1 MKDEE
6 PGIYITYPIEIAAH
20 IDALVHKRIRG
31 DLKVLDEGEA
41 VRVIF
46 LGHGGDGEGA
56 YILLERLVAIGTLN
70 RLDIGKDLSVEY
82 LEDGVGFFFE
92 SRSID
97 IEERDGCIR
106 VSFPKRLVKS
116 QKRRFFRMRPLP
128 SPPIFEVIVNTE
140 TVSVKC
146 PVNDISA
153 GGMAFISGLDNEWLT
168 PGMTVNL
175 EFRLMDGFVV
185 KVGGVVRSL
194 SALESPPSKGK
205 YRCGVEFVGIS
216 ENIQDRIVKFIF
228 NLQKEELKRRRER

>member
-6 PGIYITYPIEIAAH
+6 PRTYITYPIEIAAH
-20 IDALVHKRIRG
+20 IDTLVHRRIRG
-31 DLKVLDEGEA
+31 DLKIQDEGEA

-46 LGHGGDGEGA
+46 LGHGGEGEGA
-56 YILLERLVAIGTLN
+56 YILLERLVAIGALN
-70 RLDIGKDLSVEY
+70 RLDIGKDISVEY
-82 LEDGVGFFFE
+82 IEDGVGFFFE

-128 SPPIFEVIVNTE
+128 TPPIFEVIVNTE
-140 TVSVKC
+140 TVSAKC

-153 GGMAFISGLDNEWLT
+153 GGMAFISALDYELLT
-168 PGMTVNL
+168 PGMILNL
-175 EFRLMDGFVV
+175 EFSLLDGFVV
-185 KVGGVVRSL
+185 KAGGIVRSV
-194 SALESPPSKGK
+194 SFIESQPSKGK
-205 YRCGVEFVGIS
+205 SRCGVEFVGIS
-216 ENIQDRIVKFIF
+216 ESIQDRIVKFIF

>member
-6 PGIYITYPIEIAAH
+6 PRTYITYPIEIAAH
-20 IDALVHKRIRG
+20 IDTLVNKRIRG
-31 DLKVLDEGEA
+31 DLKILDEGEV

-46 LGHGGDGEGA
+46 LGHGGDGGGA

-70 RLDIGKDLSVEY
+70 RLDISKDVSVEY
-82 LEDGVGFFFE
+82 IEDGVGFFFE

-97 IEERDGCIR
+97 IEDRDGCIR
-106 VSFPKRLVKS
+106 LSFPKRLVKS

-128 SPPIFEVIVNTE
+128 TPPIFEVIVNTE

-153 GGMAFISGLDNEWLT
+153 GGLAFISGLDNELLT
-168 PGMTVNL
+168 PGMIVTL
-175 EFRLMDGFVV
+175 EFCLLDGFVV
-185 KVGGVVRSL
+185 KAGGIVRSL
-194 SALESPPSKGK
+194 SIVESSLPKGK
-205 YRCGVEFVGIS
+205 YRCGVEFVGIPES
-216 ENIQDRIVKFIF
+216 IQDRIVRFIF

>member
-1 MKDEE
+1 MQDNETKT
-6 PGIYITYPIEIAAH
+6 YITNPIEITAH
-20 IDALVHKRIRG
+20 IDTLVHRRIRG
-31 DLKVLDEGEA
+31 DLKILDEGEV

-46 LGHGGDGEGA
+46 LGYEGVGEGSH
-56 YILLERLVAIGTLN
+56 ILLERLVAIGTLN
-70 RLDIGKDLSVEY
+70 RLDIGKDVSVEY
-82 LEDGVGFFFE
+82 IEDGVGFFFE

-128 SPPIFEVIVNTE
+128 TPPIFEVIVNTE
-140 TVSVKC
+140 TVSAKC

-153 GGMAFISGLDNEWLT
+153 GGLAFVSGLDNELLT
-168 PGMTVNL
+168 PGMIVNL
-175 EFRLMDGFVV
+175 EFCLLDGFVV
-185 KVGGVVRSL
+185 KVGGIVRSL

-216 ENIQDRIVKFIF
+216 ESIQDRIVRFIF